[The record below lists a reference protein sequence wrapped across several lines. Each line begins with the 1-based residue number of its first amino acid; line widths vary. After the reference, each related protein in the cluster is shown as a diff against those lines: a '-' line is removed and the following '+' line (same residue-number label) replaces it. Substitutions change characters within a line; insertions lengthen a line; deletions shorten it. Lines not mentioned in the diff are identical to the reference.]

1 MLTPL
6 FLPSRRILRDW
17 RDERD
22 WKRRWRDPAGFFN
35 GDCPCCPKCANCS
48 GLEANTTTHLTFVR
62 TAGAACA
69 GLDGLVVTLTFASS
83 HFYAGLGGDR
93 GPGWFGS
100 INFGGCNSGIGVS
113 CAANSCGAS
122 GCSSAAMNGDQSGAG
137 NPMFNFTGG
146 NNVCADI
153 ATCQCSPLSVKFF
166 LVIGPCCGNNGALY
180 TATWTL

>member
-1 MLTPL
+1 MLKN
-6 FLPSRRILRDW
+6 LRDI
-17 RDERD
+17 RD
-22 WKRRWRDPAGFFN
+22 KREWGRIWRDPAGFFEGN
-35 GDCPCCPKCANCS
+35 CPCCATCKNCA
-48 GLEANTTTHLTFVR
+48 GLESNPTTHLTFVR

-69 GLDGLVVTLTFASS
+69 GLDGLVVTLTYATS

-100 INFGGCNSGIGVS
+100 IAFGGCNSGIGVS
-113 CAANSCGAS
+113 CAATTCAAS
-122 GCSSAAMNGDQSGAG
+122 GCPAAALNGDQTGAN

-153 ATCQCSPLSVKFF
+153 ATCVCSPLSVKFF
-166 LVIGPCCGNNGALY
+166 LVINNCCGTSGAQY